1 MIGAVIAVVVPPLV
15 QAGLNILQGLPD
27 SAQLAQLR
35 EQIDAYLATLPDATR
50 VLVAGVLDRIAT
62 IARDGLG
69 GFLDGIAELIVT
81 GVLNVFDTIGFVVG
95 LVLLPV
101 WIVTVVRD
109 GRSLRTAVAA
119 QFSPGVR
126 PDAMALITIA
136 HRAVSTFL
144 RVQLAA
150 AAGVGLLVYVGLAG
164 LERLDLATIPNG
176 IAVAT
181 FAGAVQVIPQLG
193 GILGLVPAILGFV
206 TRPDEPVVWG
216 GYLAIYLVS
225 TRLVSMA
232 VGGRLGRD
240 LNVRPA
246 LALPAFAI
254 LSQVGL
260 LWLLF
265 SAPILVVARD
275 AISYVRGRLAEPPR
289 PAGVLPGRRPAT
301 RPSPAPATP
310 PPLYRDAT
318 GGIVRGQVAGTRP
331 AGRPAPAPPPA
342 TPVTAVRASPAPVRA
357 ATSAPVAVG
366 ASPTAAPGGR
376 PR

>member
-1 MIGAVIAVVVPPLV
+1 
-15 QAGLNILQGLPD
+15 
-27 SAQLAQLR
+27 
-35 EQIDAYLATLPDATR
+35 
-50 VLVAGVLDRIAT
+50 
-62 IARDGLG
+62 
-69 GFLDGIAELIVT
+69 
-81 GVLNVFDTIGFVVG
+81 
-95 LVLLPV
+95 
-101 WIVTVVRD
+101 
-109 GRSLRTAVAA
+109 
-119 QFSPGVR
+119 
-126 PDAMALITIA
+126 MALITIV

-164 LERLDLATIPNG
+164 MERLDLATFPNG

-181 FAGAVQVIPQLG
+181 YAGAVQVIPQLG

-206 TRPDEPVVWG
+206 TRPDEPVVWV

-301 RPSPAPATP
+301 RPSTAPAATP

-318 GGIVRGQVAGTRP
+318 GGIAGGQVGGARP
-331 AGRPAPAPPPA
+331 AGRPALAPPPA
-342 TPVTAVRASPAPVRA
+342 AAVTAMRTTRARSCRDIRTRRRRSQPD
-357 ATSAPVAVG
+357 G
-366 ASPTAAPGGR
+366 C
-376 PR
+376 PRR

>member
-1 MIGAVIAVVVPPLV
+1 
-15 QAGLNILQGLPD
+15 
-27 SAQLAQLR
+27 
-35 EQIDAYLATLPDATR
+35 
-50 VLVAGVLDRIAT
+50 
-62 IARDGLG
+62 
-69 GFLDGIAELIVT
+69 
-81 GVLNVFDTIGFVVG
+81 
-95 LVLLPV
+95 
-101 WIVTVVRD
+101 
-109 GRSLRTAVAA
+109 
-119 QFSPGVR
+119 
-126 PDAMALITIA
+126 MALITIA

-301 RPSPAPATP
+301 RPSARARHAAAPVPRRDRGHRPGPGRGHPPRGPARARAPAGD
-310 PPLYRDAT
+310 R
-318 GGIVRGQVAGTRP
+318 
-331 AGRPAPAPPPA
+331 
-342 TPVTAVRASPAPVRA
+342 
-357 ATSAPVAVG
+357 
-366 ASPTAAPGGR
+366 GGR
-376 PR
+376 HAHARARSCRDIRTRRRRSQPDGCPRR